1 MAGVVGIGDF
11 IGWEG
16 GCLLIGK
23 ALGVV
28 PIHAHQAIQI
38 VFGYAGPL
46 RLRGRDQ
53 DAWTPYSIGIIPSR
67 QPHAMDATTS
77 TYNAVLFIE
86 PESRGGRAL
95 TERYLRD
102 GIATTDE
109 PGVHAAM
116 AALFATWL
124 RRPGKEAVIEAAR
137 GVLAS
142 LTRGVDP
149 NVVTDPRILQA
160 VAYINANLRGT
171 ITLEEVAKDVYLSPG
186 RFRHLFVEETGM
198 GLRPYV
204 LWRRFICAWE
214 LLQVGKSVS
223 EAAHGA
229 GFADSAHFARTSR
242 QTFGFPPSLLELGR
256 TPDPTF

>member
-38 VFGYAGPL
+38 VFGYAEPI

-53 DAWTPYSIGIIPSR
+53 EEWTPYPVGIIPSR
-67 QPHAMDATTS
+67 QPHAMDATMS
-77 TYNAVLFIE
+77 TYNAVIFIE

-95 TERYLRD
+95 TERYLSD
-102 GIATTDE
+102 GIAATDD
-109 PGVHAAM
+109 PGVRAA
-116 AALFATWL
+116 AAGLFTTWL
-124 RRPGKEAVIEAAR
+124 GRRGRQAVIDAAQ

-142 LTRGVDP
+142 LIGDVDP
-149 NVVTDPRILQA
+149 HVVTDPRILGA
-160 VAYINANLRGT
+160 VDYIQANLRAT
-171 ITLEEVAKDVYLSPG
+171 ITLEGVAKDAYLSPG
-186 RFRHLFVEETGM
+186 RFRHLFVEQTGM

-204 LWRRFICAWE
+204 LWRRFVCAWE
-214 LLQVGKSVS
+214 LLQAGKSVS
-223 EAAHGA
+223 AAAHGA

-242 QTFGFPPSLLELGR
+242 QTFGFPPSLLEVGR
-256 TPDPTF
+256 TPDPTS